1 MVYFCLIV
9 CLMGV
14 NGKSTSWLWRFL
26 LPFLSLTGTT
36 APELGVAY
44 VRVCACMLL
53 SRSIINAVCFCCLFR
68 CHPILPRGCIFDDPG
83 KARRALRFF
92 SCITVDCGMNH
103 HLTAIYPIWSP
114 PDNIISMLS
123 VFFIVV
129 KDCTEQAVLLT
140 QWSECLLGWCWGR
153 FRLLHCHHVLVYII
167 YYIVRNMVNKVNWPN
182 LNLLKPWNS
191 NR

>member
-1 MVYFCLIV
+1 MVYFCLVV
-9 CLMGV
+9 CLMGI

-114 PDNIISMLS
+114 SDNIISMLS
-123 VFFIVV
+123 VFYCGKRRHRTGRLTDTMVWVF
-129 KDCTEQAVLLT
+129 ARLVLRKIQTAAL
-140 QWSECLLGWCWGR
+140 SPCPCL
-153 FRLLHCHHVLVYII
+153 
-167 YYIVRNMVNKVNWPN
+167 YYILYSQEHGKQGE
-182 LNLLKPWNS
+182 LAKFELIKTLK
-191 NR
+191 